1 MVMNNQN
8 PLQGVLSTLC
18 APPRV
23 DGRGPVIAVTAAYDG
38 VGSSYVARN
47 LAILAAQHYGPF
59 GQRVALVDLDLTQQ
73 TQSAFFSDPMQQ
85 ASYGPM
91 QGPYDATCGQTPFW
105 QVSPDGVDDDG
116 NRKSAARYGALY
128 LIGDTGLTVTK
139 FNWDEIKDGQNVH
152 LVASRDYWHA
162 MRDQFAVIIVDTPS
176 FQRADTALTVIPE
189 ADKTVIVCDGARAS
203 DPAQKALSERITE
216 NEGRCAGLVI
226 NEGAVSSF
234 GDGRLA

>member
-1 MVMNNQN
+1 MNNQN
-8 PLQGVLSTLC
+8 PLQGVLSALC

-23 DGRGPVIAVTAAYDG
+23 DGRGPVIAVTAAHGG

-47 LAILAAQHYGPF
+47 LSILAAQHYGPF

-73 TQSAFFSDPMQQ
+73 AQSAFFHDPMQQ
-85 ASYGPM
+85 ATYGALR
-91 QGPYDATCGQTPFW
+91 GPYDATFGQTPFW
-105 QVSPDGVDDDG
+105 QVSPDGVDVDG
-116 NRKSAARYGALY
+116 ERKSTARYGALY
-128 LIGDTGLTVTK
+128 LVGDTGLTVTK

-176 FQRADTALTVIPE
+176 FERADTALTVIPE
-189 ADKTVIVCDGARAS
+189 ADKTVIVCDTARAS
-203 DPAQKALSERITE
+203 DPAQKALSDRIAE

-226 NEGAVSSF
+226 NEGAVPASNN
-234 GDGRLA
+234 GRLA